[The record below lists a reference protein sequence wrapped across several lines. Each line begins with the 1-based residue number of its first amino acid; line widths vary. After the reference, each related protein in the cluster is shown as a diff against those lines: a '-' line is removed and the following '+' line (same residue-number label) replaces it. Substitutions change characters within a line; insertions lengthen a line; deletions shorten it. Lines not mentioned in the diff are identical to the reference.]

1 MLFEILTIA
10 AAALIHA
17 GKKDKI
23 VIDFADFQN
32 TPAAYILQFT
42 NSKTG
47 AVTQVNSNAGLTQS
61 VMLPN
66 GPYTIELI
74 RSTGA
79 SCTAY
84 VKIAEPSTT
93 LSEGNAANVTG
104 LLNSY
109 TVFLMCE

>member
-10 AAALIHA
+10 AAALLNA
-17 GKKDKI
+17 GKKQKI
-23 VIDFADFQN
+23 AIDFTDFTN
-32 TPAAYILQFT
+32 TPASYILQFT

-47 AVTQVNSNAGLTQS
+47 AVTQVNSNAGFTQS
-61 VMLPN
+61 AMLAN
-66 GPYTIELI
+66 GTYTIELI
-74 RSTGA
+74 KVTGA
-79 SCTAY
+79 SCPAY